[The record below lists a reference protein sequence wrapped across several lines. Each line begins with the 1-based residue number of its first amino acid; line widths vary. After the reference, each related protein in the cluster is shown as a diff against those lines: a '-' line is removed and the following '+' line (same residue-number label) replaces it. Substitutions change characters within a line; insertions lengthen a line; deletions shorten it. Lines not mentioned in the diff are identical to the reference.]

1 MYARIN
7 KRVFFLI
14 PTIAVGIDEF
24 DYLFVEIAWLNV
36 AIGFGKVD

>member
-1 MYARIN
+1 MYTQIN

-14 PTIAVGIDEF
+14 PTMAVGIGEL
-24 DYLFVEIAWLNV
+24 DYLFVEIAWLDV